1 MLVNSSLTVYH
12 KSGLDVT
19 THLEKWV
26 RHNYSNVWF
35 FGGKGAGINKGYDN
49 ANDVEV
55 RIPYDQNNGLNID
68 DFAIGDI
75 LVQGTIETDIETQ
88 QDLDGYLVYNIKSIN
103 NNNFGNNQHI
113 HLGGK

>member
-1 MLVNSSLTVYH
+1 MITNSSLTVYH
-12 KSGLDVT
+12 KGLDAT
-19 THLEKWV
+19 THLEKWT

-35 FGGKGAGINKGYDN
+35 FGGKGAGFNKGYDN
-49 ANDVEV
+49 ANDVQV
-55 RIPYDQNNGLNID
+55 RIPYDQNSGLDIN

-75 LVQGTIETDIETQ
+75 IVQGTLEIDIETQ
-88 QDLDGYLVYNIKSIN
+88 QDLDGLIYNITSIN